1 MDRRRFGR
9 TVRRL
14 REAKGWTQAT
24 LAQRVGIT
32 REHLLRLEG
41 GGYEPALGLA
51 LKLARHLGVTL
62 NDLVQ

>member
-51 LKLARHLGVTL
+51 LKLARQLGVTL